1 MTLSDLQAAWREEL
15 QKGTSSPIAR
25 SPAFRE
31 ALLYEASAPAKRV
44 DFDGPGSHNAR
55 LGGAGQARAVGGEP
69 GRNGPAGS
77 PPSGLPPDSGPH
89 VGAALKVGTCVPG
102 WHSVGPS
109 FPRSRFT
116 RAQRLG
122 LVYERR
128 VREVLLPVVGTLGWL
143 LRDHEWFLT
152 RSGSWL
158 QPDFFLEAPA
168 GAILLEAKLT
178 FTVEGVVQLARYRRE
193 IQAVTGIQAVPAL
206 VCKNLLQG
214 CPKVVGEF
222 EDIEGG
228 CVWHL
233 PW

>member
-1 MTLSDLQAAWREEL
+1 MGSLGTSFVPSRSSFCMRAGCCKGSLVKMALADLQAAWREEL
-15 QKGTSSPIAR
+15 RKGASSPLAH

-31 ALLYEASAPAKRV
+31 ALAAGEARTATV
-44 DFDGPGSHNAR
+44 GR
-55 LGGAGQARAVGGEP
+55 LLA
-69 GRNGPAGS
+69 
-77 PPSGLPPDSGPH
+77 
-89 VGAALKVGTCVPG
+89 G

-122 LVYERR
+122 LAYERR
-128 VREVLLPVVGTLGWL
+128 VLQVLLPVVGTLGWT

-152 RSGSWL
+152 AQDSWC
-158 QPDFFLEAPA
+158 QPDFFLESPGG

-178 FTVEGVVQLARYRRE
+178 FTVEGMVQLARYRRE
-193 IQAVTGIQAVPAL
+193 IQAVTGIQAVPVM
-206 VCKNLLQG
+206 VCKNLLRG

-222 EDIEGG
+222 EEIEGG

-233 PW
+233 P